1 MKRMFPLVPAFL
13 LGFLVFVIETSKAS
27 ESVRLLKIIAV
38 NLILIGLSL
47 LFEVNQI
54 RRLLEEKT
62 KGIEDSKDDK

>member
-1 MKRMFPLVPAFL
+1 MMKRMFPLVPALL

-47 LFEVNQI
+47 LFEVDRI
-54 RRLLEEKT
+54 RRLLEEKV
-62 KGIEDSKDDK
+62 KNAK

>member
-1 MKRMFPLVPAFL
+1 MKRMFPLVPALF
-13 LGFLVFVIETSKAS
+13 LGFLVFLIETSKAS
-27 ESVRLLKIIAV
+27 EPVRLLKIIAV
-38 NLILIGLSL
+38 NLILIGLFL